1 MTGPV
6 GETPVSQDIPEEE
19 KESLETVSKE
29 TVTLLVH
36 REQDV
41 HYEQDQPQGKSP
53 SISPPVEPI
62 VIKKTQEP
70 LTPVVL
76 KTPHQNPEPVQ
87 KPENIQRR
95 NVPRFVSH

>member
-1 MTGPV
+1 MTSKL
-6 GETPVSQDIPEEE
+6 TPSTPITTNSDTPISSPTPPSQ
-19 KESLETVSKE
+19 KTVSSTSNKSQLGE
-29 TVTLLVH
+29 
-36 REQDV
+36 
-41 HYEQDQPQGKSP
+41 DQPQGKSP
-53 SISPPVEPI
+53 SISLPVEPI

-95 NVPRFVSH
+95 NVPRFVIH